1 MKYLKSFESEVSSGN
16 ATGKA
21 GVASLPFNQGFYQS
35 GGNNGAPGIEFTPN
49 SIPTFKTYKS
59 MKHSKKELK
68 KKLKKIKFFKDHTNE
83 AYGKFKD
90 EKCVY
95 WIVPTDNRLEDSL
108 VKIYKDYSGIEDIIE
123 LIDSSLEIAN
133 KIREKNIKDKF
144 VYISM
149 NFCVDEDDE
158 VVGKPWF
165 DFFETSKRSE
175 MDKKPLHY
183 YVGNIN
189 VEEHELDADKYNL

>member
-1 MKYLKSFESEVSSGN
+1 
-16 ATGKA
+16 
-21 GVASLPFNQGFYQS
+21 
-35 GGNNGAPGIEFTPN
+35 
-49 SIPTFKTYKS
+49 

-68 KKLKKIKFFKDHTNE
+68 KKLKKIKFIKDHTNE

-108 VKIYKDYSGIEDIIE
+108 VKIYKDYSGIKDIIE

-149 NFCVDEDDE
+149 NICVDEDDE

-165 DFFETSKRSE
+165 DFFEESKRNE